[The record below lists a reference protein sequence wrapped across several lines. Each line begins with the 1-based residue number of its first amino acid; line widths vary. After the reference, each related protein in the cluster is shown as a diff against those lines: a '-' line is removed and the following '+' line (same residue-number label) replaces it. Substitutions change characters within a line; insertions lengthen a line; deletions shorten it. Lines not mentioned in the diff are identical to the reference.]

1 MKHEALQ
8 PNRLDE
14 QVIKEAAEAAVRD
27 LQLDA
32 EVKSVSADG
41 EQWRIQFTADYG
53 EFCDAL
59 RNSYGKENSLNLIR
73 EKVKRH
79 ILKQQQ
85 NKIRSGVRIRRGK
98 QERRAPSGNLVASAA
113 ETIAEVVN
121 QTAAVTASILSQ
133 AAHLPKQALAAI
145 ADAAET
151 ATTAKPSRTSKRKIE
166 QPLARV
172 TVKTAAGK
180 SSRQSSST
188 ARQATAKKSPTTK
201 KAGSKSK
208 PSAVKATAKIG
219 QKKGR
224 AKKR

>member
-1 MKHEALQ
+1 MKNEAPQ
-8 PNRLDE
+8 QNELDE
-14 QVIKEAAEAAVRD
+14 QVIKEAATAAVHD

-41 EQWRIQFTADYG
+41 ERWRIQFTVDYG
-53 EFCDAL
+53 EFCDSL
-59 RNSYGKENSLNLIR
+59 RDSFGKENSFDLIR

-98 QERRAPSGNLVASAA
+98 QERRATSSNLVATAA

-121 QTAAVTASILSQ
+121 QTAVVTGAIFGQ
-133 AAHLPKQALAAI
+133 AARLPRQALAAL

-151 ATTAKPSRTSKRKIE
+151 AATAEPSPPPKRKTE
-166 QPLARV
+166 EPLARV
-172 TVKTAAGK
+172 TVKTTAGK
-180 SSRQSSST
+180 SSRRSSSP
-188 ARQATAKKSPTTK
+188 ARPATAKKSPATK

-208 PSAVKATAKIG
+208 RSAVKATSKSG